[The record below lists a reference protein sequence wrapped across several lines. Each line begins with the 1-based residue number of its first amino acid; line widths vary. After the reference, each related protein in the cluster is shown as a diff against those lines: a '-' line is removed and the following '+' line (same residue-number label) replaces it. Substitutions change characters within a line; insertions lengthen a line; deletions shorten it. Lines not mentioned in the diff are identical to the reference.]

1 MTDETPKLMT
11 DMNSRERAR
20 FVEAF
25 KMLQSSGNELISAL
39 ESEDDNKLAAP
50 SLMFMLAFLQ
60 LKDLFDILGQAQ
72 YINIA
77 DIEGGVP
84 PGFHPDEPEEEEE

>member
-1 MTDETPKLMT
+1 MTEAPKMMT

-20 FVEAF
+20 FIDAF
-25 KMLQSSGNELISAL
+25 KMLQASGAELLSAL
-39 ESEDDNKLAAP
+39 EAEDDNKLAAP

-77 DIEGGVP
+77 DINGGVP
-84 PGFHPDEPEEEEE
+84 PGFAPEGGDDE